1 MPDTKVQTST
11 LKNKKTGSTRQPLSG
26 HRVWVNVLLQMFFCS
41 LLKSA
46 LTYRCC
52 PFPGMNQPSTI
63 CCESLSSPQHWQ
75 RIRNQLGQAHGAKV
89 QRRTERSRSLTAAD
103 WMRDDFCNW
112 CRIIINDRARVK
124 HRPSSPWG
132 RTDRKARP
140 GPSLVTTVAPYFC
153 AVAEQVGLSR
163 KSGGNYTLE
172 EKSKRQ
178 SLS

>member
-1 MPDTKVQTST
+1 MPDTQVQTSK
-11 LKNKKTGSTRQPLSG
+11 LKNKRDMINQTASFRSPCVSECVITNVFLFSVKISVDIQMLPISRHEPAFNNLLWITQFSSTLAAHQKPAR
-26 HRVWVNVLLQMFFCS
+26 
-41 LLKSA
+41 
-46 LTYRCC
+46 T
-52 PFPGMNQPSTI
+52 ST
-63 CCESLSSPQHWQ
+63 W
-75 RIRNQLGQAHGAKV
+75 AK
-89 QRRTERSRSLTAAD
+89 
-103 WMRDDFCNW
+103 
-112 CRIIINDRARVK
+112 IKKYDRARVK